1 MNMSEIFEEEEK
13 RLLAE
18 GRAAIAADDAA
29 WAALTQD
36 QRDAISKSR
45 EERFAEIDTT
55 DDGDDQNDDEEEEDL
70 W

>member
-1 MNMSEIFEEEEK
+1 MMDISDIFEEEEK

-18 GRAAIAADDAA
+18 GRASIAADDAA

-45 EERFAEIDTT
+45 EERFADVDAA
-55 DDGDDQNDDEEEEDL
+55 DDDDDDDP
-70 W
+70 WG